1 MPNAGRKAAGLAESS
16 VDMLRPTIRT
26 LVPRDIPDVLAIE
39 QRSFRAPWSSAMFQ
53 IELARPGTV
62 ALALEVEGRLVGYS
76 VLTKLA
82 DAWHLMNIAIDPAYR
97 RLGLALDLVSAS
109 LEQTGDSAPVTLEVR
124 ASNRPAIALY
134 ERLGFRR
141 AGRRP
146 GYYPDDGEDA
156 LVMWRGDPSAAGVP
170 GEALGAI

>member
-1 MPNAGRKAAGLAESS
+1 
-16 VDMLRPTIRT
+16 
-26 LVPRDIPDVLAIE
+26 
-39 QRSFRAPWSSAMFQ
+39 MFQ

-62 ALALEVEGRLVGYS
+62 ALAIEVGDRLVGYS

-97 RLGLALDLVSAS
+97 RLGYALDLVSAS
-109 LEQTGDSAPVTLEVR
+109 LGERADSAPVTLEVR

-134 ERLGFRR
+134 ERLGFRQ
-141 AGRRP
+141 AGLRP

-156 LVMWRGDPSAAGVP
+156 LLMWRGDPSAAGVP
-170 GEALGAI
+170 GEALGAV

>member
-1 MPNAGRKAAGLAESS
+1 
-16 VDMLRPTIRT
+16 
-26 LVPRDIPDVLAIE
+26 
-39 QRSFRAPWSSAMFQ
+39 MFQ

-62 ALALEVEGRLVGYS
+62 ALAIEVGDRLVGYS

-97 RLGLALDLVSAS
+97 RLGYALDLVSAS
-109 LEQTGDSAPVTLEVR
+109 LGETADSAPVTLEVR

-134 ERLGFRR
+134 ERLGFRQE
-141 AGRRP
+141 GLRP

-156 LVMWRGDPSAAGVP
+156 LLMWRGDPSAAGVP
-170 GEALGAI
+170 GEALGAV